1 MRGSRSTIAVSGMPS
16 SSASSSSMSLM
27 SSRSSFESYCALGL
41 AEVAVSSVWWFVV
54 VDQPVQYV
62 NDLVS

>member
-1 MRGSRSTIAVSGMPS
+1 
-16 SSASSSSMSLM
+16 M
-27 SSRSSFESYCALGL
+27 SSRSSFASYCALGP